1 MKKTVL
7 RPKKEKQQGQ
17 INVININIQ
26 NKSTKEGYLDSDL
39 EEPDNKKIY
48 NNVITRIENKELE
61 SFKNIELKP
70 QNKNKYVFKTERSNR
85 YKDMNKE
92 EKGENVYE
100 LFSIVIQSGSADG
113 GHYYAYIKSF
123 EDDKWYKFNDGSV
136 TLIDKKIISD
146 IFGEKFENKI
156 NKYHSSATAYYLSY
170 RKMNNPNDKMNSI

>member
-7 RPKKEKQQGQ
+7 RPKKEKQQGK

-70 QNKNKYVFKTERSNR
+70 QNKNKYVFKTERNNR

-92 EKGENVYE
+92 EKGEKKLRRKTVDRGGKYNN
-100 LFSIVIQSGSADG
+100 IQTR
-113 GHYYAYIKSF
+113 YIIYS
-123 EDDKWYKFNDGSV
+123 
-136 TLIDKKIISD
+136 
-146 IFGEKFENKI
+146 
-156 NKYHSSATAYYLSY
+156 
-170 RKMNNPNDKMNSI
+170 